1 MFREILL
8 ILFVTCSTLSGQFLI
23 KHGVTRIAQQ
33 TPGLSGLS
41 WLFAAITSPAVIA
54 AVAIQGIGFLVWV
67 VVISR
72 VKLGVAFGISGA
84 FLYVLMS
91 IVGWWFYGE
100 RLSNLQWC
108 GLAMIS
114 SGVVLLTLF
123 ERTTG

>member
-8 ILFVTCSTLSGQFLI
+8 ILFVTCSTLGGQFLI
-23 KHGVTRIAQQ
+23 KHGVTRIAEQS
-33 TPGLSGLS
+33 PGVSGLP
-41 WLFAAITSPAVIA
+41 WLFAAITSPAVMA

-91 IVGWWFYGE
+91 IVGWCFYGE
-100 RLSNLQWC
+100 RLTTMQWC

-114 SGVVLLTLF
+114 CGVLLLTLF
-123 ERTTG
+123 ERTAG